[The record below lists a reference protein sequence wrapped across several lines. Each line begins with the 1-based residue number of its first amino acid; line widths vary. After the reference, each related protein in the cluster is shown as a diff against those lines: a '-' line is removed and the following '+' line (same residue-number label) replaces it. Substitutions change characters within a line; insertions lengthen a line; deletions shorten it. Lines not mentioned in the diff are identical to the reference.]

1 MPIVN
6 HIDVIRATLW
16 RQDWHVYRSRKTPRA
31 SQPGR
36 SSLGGAMVWY
46 QLARRDGSADWIAKA
61 MTTLD
66 ELLDRMLRGLAET
79 ETL

>member
-1 MPIVN
+1 M
-6 HIDVIRATLW
+6 
-16 RQDWHVYRSRKTPRA
+16 
-31 SQPGR
+31 
-36 SSLGGAMVWY
+36 GGAMVWY